1 MRITGFAVMLLGTV
15 IHNHIAIKA
24 GCTHGQYWALYG
36 AMVVV
41 MIGSYI
47 MGVNAGKR
55 IEE

>member
-1 MRITGFAVMLLGTV
+1 MRMIGFAVMLLGTI
-15 IHNHIAIKA
+15 IHNHIAIKT
-24 GCTHGQYWALYG
+24 GCAHGQYWALYG